1 MDSQRQE
8 AYRHL
13 LYTALLHLR
22 AGPRD
27 VVWWSPASWRRTAS
41 ELRQHKAL
49 ADCFHNLALF
59 SVRDFERFDEE
70 LFWQDVARLGQAH
83 GSELVDRYRRI
94 FDEYVAGRA
103 AYTC

>member
-1 MDSQRQE
+1 MESKRQE

-22 AGPRD
+22 AGHRD
-27 VVWWSPASWRRTAS
+27 VVWWSLQSWRRAAS
-41 ELRQHKAL
+41 ELRRSRAL

-59 SVRDFERFDEE
+59 SVRDFERFDEDR
-70 LFWQDVARLGQAH
+70 FWQDIQHLGQTH
-83 GSELVDRYRRI
+83 GSELVERYRRI
-94 FDEYVAGRA
+94 FDEYIDGRA